1 MRVGRSAA
9 ARMCEVEVTQTRPW
23 RGAAKALA
31 VTAVFC
37 ACAILATGLRAET
50 PNTAR
55 RDVLA
60 AEVRL
65 ADALAHADVDRLG
78 RIWAE
83 DFISTMADGGV
94 TTRDARLKSLRR
106 PPADGAPQLT
116 NRNLNVVVRPYGDMA
131 IALVTSIWTD
141 GVKTLGQPY
150 QATHVWARRKG
161 EWRLVAAHISE
172 VTTGR

>member
-1 MRVGRSAA
+1 
-9 ARMCEVEVTQTRPW
+9 MCEVDVTQTRSW
-23 RGAAKALA
+23 RGVAKALA
-31 VTAVFC
+31 VTAFFC
-37 ACAILATGLRAET
+37 ACAILATGMRAET
-50 PNTAR
+50 PNMAR
-55 RDVLA
+55 RDVMA
-60 AEVRL
+60 AEDRL
-65 ADALAHADVDRLG
+65 ADALAHADANRLG

-94 TTRDARLKSLRR
+94 TTRQARLKSLRH
-106 PPADGAPQLT
+106 PDGAPQLT

-131 IALVTSIWTD
+131 IALVTSVWTD

-161 EWRLVAAHISE
+161 QWRLVAAHISE